1 MSFNNE
7 SGGHWYK
14 APSGEPVYSIG
25 DRGVTLR
32 DARKIGAVPS
42 VTTVLQVIDKP
53 ALTNWL
59 IEQAV
64 LGALT
69 LPKIDGEADSAWI
82 ARIKVDGRA
91 GAKAAAEEGTR
102 IHDAIERAY
111 KHWGVLPGV
120 GMPTVFPVD
129 FPYLEHVKATV
140 YEINRLFPDVQDW
153 VSEKSFAHP
162 FGYGGKV
169 DLHSPSTGIVVDFK
183 TKDGDFSDGKRLD
196 YDQNIQ
202 LAAYQVGLE
211 QLRSGPAHIV
221 RAGDPEFH
229 IQCANIFVS
238 RTHPGC
244 VASHVWSADD
254 IAKGWRIFAAALE
267 LWRELKQYDPRY

>member
-1 MSFNNE
+1 MSFGNE

-14 APSGEPVYSIG
+14 APSGEPFYSIG

-53 ALTNWL
+53 ALTSWL
-59 IEQAV
+59 CEQTA
-64 LGALT
+64 LAALT
-69 LPKIDGEADSAWI
+69 LPKIDGESDSAWI

-102 IHDAIERAY
+102 IHDAIEHSFGISDQAHLDKYR
-111 KHWGVLPGV
+111 P
-120 GMPTVFPVD
+120 
-129 FPYLEHVKATV
+129 HVEATRTELV
-140 YEINRLFPDVQDW
+140 RLFPDVTDW
-153 VSEKSFAHP
+153 VSEQSFAHSL
-162 FGYGGKV
+162 GYGGKV

-196 YDQNIQ
+196 YDQNVQ
-202 LAAYQVGLE
+202 LAAYQVGL
-211 QLRSGPAHIV
+211 GV
-221 RAGDPEFH
+221 RPFEMFDMDPPQFSPT
-229 IQCANIFVS
+229 QCANIFVS

-254 IAKGWRIFAAALE
+254 IAYGWDVFSHALS
-267 LWRELKQYDPRY
+267 LWRVLKRYDPRY

>member
-1 MSFNNE
+1 MSFGNE

-14 APSGEPVYSIG
+14 APSGEPFYSIG

-53 ALTNWL
+53 TLTNWL

-102 IHDAIERAY
+102 IHDAIEQCVCGGLAWTSPKY
-111 KHWGVLPGV
+111 H
-120 GMPTVFPVD
+120 
-129 FPYLEHVKATV
+129 PYIPHVEATIA
-140 YEINRLFPDVQDW
+140 ELKRLFPDVRDW

-162 FGYGGKV
+162 LGFGGKV
-169 DLHSPSTGIVVDFK
+169 DLHSPSTGIVVDYK
-183 TKDGDFSDGKRLD
+183 TKASDFSDGKRLD
-196 YDQNIQ
+196 YDQNVQ
-202 LAAYQVGLE
+202 LAAYQVGL
-211 QLRSGPAHIV
+211 GV
-221 RAGDPEFH
+221 RPFKMFDMDPPQFSPT
-229 IQCANIFVS
+229 QCANIFVS

-254 IAKGWRIFAAALE
+254 IAYGWDVF
-267 LWRELKQYDPRY
+267 

>member
-14 APSGEPVYSIG
+14 APSGEPFYSIG

-69 LPKIDGEADSAWI
+69 LPKIDGEADAAYI

-91 GAKAAAEEGTR
+91 GAKAAAKR
-102 IHDAIERAY
+102 VH
-111 KHWGVLPGV
+111 
-120 GMPTVFPVD
+120 
-129 FPYLEHVKATV
+129 
-140 YEINRLFPDVQDW
+140 
-153 VSEKSFAHP
+153 
-162 FGYGGKV
+162 GYTMRSSV
-169 DLHSPSTGIVVDFK
+169 RSSTN
-183 TKDGDFSDGKRLD
+183 S
-196 YDQNIQ
+196 QNSTTSI
-202 LAAYQVGLE
+202 
-211 QLRSGPAHIV
+211 
-221 RAGDPEFH
+221 
-229 IQCANIFVS
+229 
-238 RTHPGC
+238 T
-244 VASHVWSADD
+244 
-254 IAKGWRIFAAALE
+254 
-267 LWRELKQYDPRY
+267 

>member
-7 SGGHWYK
+7 SGGHWYR
-14 APSGEPVYSIG
+14 APSGEPFYSIG

-69 LPKIDGEADSAWI
+69 LPKIDGESDAAYI

-102 IHDAIERAY
+102 IHDAIEKSFAHEGYPLAY
-111 KHWGVLPGV
+111 NQHVLSTH
-120 GMPTVFPVD
+120 MELT
-129 FPYLEHVKATV
+129 
-140 YEINRLFPDVQDW
+140 RMFPDVKDW
-153 VSEKSFAHP
+153 ISEKSFAHP
-162 FGYGGKV
+162 LGYGGKV

-183 TKDGDFSDGKRLD
+183 TKDSDLTDGKRLA
-196 YDQNIQ
+196 YDQHIQ
-202 LAAYQVGLE
+202 LAAYQVGLGITTYTDWMNG
-211 QLRSGPAHIV
+211 SIV
-221 RAGDPEFH
+221 TRKYDH
-229 IQCANIFVS
+229 TQCANIFVS